1 MLTFHNILDNYWMEV
16 RTMNSERFEALIDA
30 ILAIILTIIVLE
42 IPMAADGSWQAL
54 FEIHLEFII
63 YALSFLVI
71 FNFWNYNNNLF
82 SIVNKVSREVIWLT
96 ALFLFVLSLLPY
108 LTIFVAE
115 NFNSFIAHAAYGLD
129 FVTTAIISIFIAEAL
144 KRSDKGNIALQVAFK
159 DNKSLYCMLAL
170 MLIGYILGYFVYP
183 PAITLFCLISIPSL
197 WIIDKYAFR

>member
-1 MLTFHNILDNYWMEV
+1 
-16 RTMNSERFEALIDA
+16 MNSERFEALIDA

-63 YALSFLVI
+63 YTLSFLVI

-82 SIVNKVSREVIWLT
+82 SIVNKVSREVIC
-96 ALFLFVLSLLPY
+96 

-129 FVTTAIISIFIAEAL
+129 FVSIAILSIFIAEAL
-144 KRSDKGNIALQVAFK
+144 KRSDKGNIALQVALK

-183 PAITLFCLISIPSL
+183 PAITLFCSISIPSL